1 MPRPQ
6 RIEFNGAYYFV
17 ENTGLKGKKIFA
29 DDDDKDVFLGLLADV
44 AQTFSID
51 ILAYALLDDHY
62 QVLLRTPKAGLSRA
76 MRHLDG
82 VFTQRFNDT
91 HASHGHVFKDRYR
104 AIVIDPKTYLG
115 ETVAAIHARPVYLD
129 YCALAA
135 DYPWSSH
142 EAFNNVKVK
151 PEWLN
156 TDLVL
161 KQLGFLRALA
171 SAKLNT
177 LVRKSDGRSFENLLK
192 SHPQVL
198 GSSKFESDVL
208 ELADN
213 NSSQDFVRETHHE
226 KTTTAKNI
234 LDFVS
239 FAYNVPVPE
248 IKKSVSGVANEAR
261 NMAAYQLRTVGG
273 MAQKEI
279 ARVLNCA
286 SPYTV
291 AKSLE
296 RFNTKLNDNETLK
309 FMAQRITRDINSRL
323 PRQ

>member
-29 DDDDKDVFLGLLADV
+29 DDDDKDTFLGLLADV
-44 AQTFSID
+44 STTFTID

-62 QVLLRTPKAGLSRA
+62 QILLRTPKAGLSRA

-82 VFTQRFNDT
+82 VFTQRFNET
-91 HASHGHVFKDRYR
+91 HATNGHVFKDRYR

-142 EAFNNVKVK
+142 EAYNDTKAK
-151 PEWLN
+151 PAWLN
-156 TDLVL
+156 TDVVL

-171 SAKLNT
+171 GAKLNT
-177 LVRKSDGRSFENLLK
+177 LVRKADGRRFENLLRD
-192 SHPQVL
+192 HPQVL
-198 GSSKFESDVL
+198 GSEKFETEVL
-208 ELADN
+208 ELADT
-213 NSSQDFVRETHHE
+213 NSSQDFVRETSHE
-226 KTTTAKNI
+226 KTATAKNI

-279 ARVLNCA
+279 ARVLNCS

-296 RFNTKLNDNETLK
+296 RFNTKLGTNETLK
-309 FMAQRITRDINSRL
+309 FMAERISRDINTKIT
-323 PRQ
+323 RQ